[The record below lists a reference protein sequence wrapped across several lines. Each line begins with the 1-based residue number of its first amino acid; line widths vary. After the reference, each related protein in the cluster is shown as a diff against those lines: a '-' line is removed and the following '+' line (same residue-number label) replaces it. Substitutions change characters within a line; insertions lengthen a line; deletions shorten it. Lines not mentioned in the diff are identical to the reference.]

1 MEQPTVVI
9 PLRAGK
15 SRLADALSPAHVQ
28 ALRNAM
34 FADVVAAVRAAG
46 LQRVLVAAGDQ
57 ESASV
62 ARGLQV
68 PFRLDPPTA
77 TGLDDAITAAA
88 DASTRRGEDLV
99 VVQADLPAL
108 TGADVAALVGAEGAV
123 VLAPTAD
130 GGTGALLRR
139 PAGAIPTA
147 YGPESAAR
155 HAARALDRGILPTV
169 LSLAGFDLDVDTPE
183 DLARLAVAE
192 NVGPHTRAWLR
203 DQPVLAVSRGVA

>member
-1 MEQPTVVI
+1 MVI

-15 SRLADALSPAHVQ
+15 SRLVEALPLPRIT

-34 FADVVAAVRAAG
+34 FADVVGALRTAG
-46 LQRVLVAAGDQ
+46 LRRLLVAAGD
-57 ESASV
+57 EASASV

-77 TGLDDAITAAA
+77 TGLDDAVAAA
-88 DASTRRGEDLV
+88 AEAAVVRGEELLV
-99 VVQADLPAL
+99 IQADLPAL
-108 TGADVAALVGAEGAV
+108 TADDVDALVAAPGEV
-123 VLAPTAD
+123 VLVPTSD

-139 PAGAIPTA
+139 PANVIATA

-169 LSLAGFDLDVDTPE
+169 LELPGFELDVDTPE
-183 DLARLAVAE
+183 DLTQLASTPG
-192 NVGPHTRAWLR
+192 VGPHTRAWLR
-203 DQPVLAVSRGVA
+203 DQPLLAVTRGVA

>member
-15 SRLADALSPAHVQ
+15 SRLVEALPLPRIT

-34 FADVVAAVRAAG
+34 FADVVAALRTAG
-46 LQRVLVAAGDQ
+46 MQRLLVAAGD
-57 ESASV
+57 EASASV

-77 TGLDDAITAAA
+77 NGLDDVVAAA
-88 DASTRRGEDLV
+88 EATTGRGEGLL

-108 TGADVAALVGAEGAV
+108 TAADVDALVAAPGEV
-123 VLAPTAD
+123 VLVPTSD

-139 PAGAIPTA
+139 PANVIATA

-155 HAARALDRGILPTV
+155 HAARALDRGILPNV
-169 LSLAGFDLDVDTPE
+169 LDLPGFELDVDTPE
-183 DLARLAVAE
+183 DLTQLASTSG
-192 NVGPHTRAWLR
+192 VGPHTRAWLR
-203 DQPVLAVSRGVA
+203 DQPLLAVTRGVA